1 MPSYHHLLAS
11 LSTAHCVPH
20 TLHCTLCSS
29 RVAHLLEACAF
40 KVTLCLLTLSF
51 ANTLFAAPRV
61 CCTALLRIR
70 FRRLTSLTSL
80 TSLTCFTCATVQLS
94 HLVRYLH
101 LLWAGLYC
109 VARYTRWLVNGG
121 AVQRSPVLYKVFQCL
136 TWHTWLSA
144 GTSKN
149 VNQIFPTFSLCPLQ
163 LSTPQPYVCCCDA
176 AT

>member
-11 LSTAHCVPH
+11 LSTAHCAPH

-40 KVTLCLLTLSF
+40 KATLCLLTLSF

-70 FRRLTSLTSL
+70 FRRLTSLT
-80 TSLTCFTCATVQLS
+80 CFTCATVQLS
-94 HLVRYLH
+94 HLFHCFRYLH

-109 VARYTRWLVNGG
+109 VVRYTDGCSLNGG

-149 VNQIFPTFSLCPLQ
+149 VNQIFPTFSLLPTGANPPKPMQ
-163 LSTPQPYVCCCDA
+163 
-176 AT
+176 